1 MQVSTVNNKYSAKYF
16 PDGIKHWE
24 QKGNFFFFY
33 TSETILEVQVLS
45 DKVIRFR
52 YAADGMFHRDFSY
65 AVVPDIQVSLVS
77 LSAFDD
83 GEFIGIITKE
93 VKCFVSK
100 ENLKVRI
107 TDHQGLV
114 INEDEAGF
122 HWQHYLTKGGKIVY
136 CSKRIQEKEV
146 FYGLGDKPTHL
157 QLRGKRLENFGTDA
171 YAYGEDTDPL
181 YKNIPFYYG
190 LHQGV
195 SYGIFFDNTF
205 RTIFDF
211 GQEREDTCSYWARG
225 GEMCYY
231 FIYGPQMIAVAEQ
244 YAMLTGTPELPPL
257 WALGYHQCRWS
268 YFPDA
273 KVKEIAMEFRKRNIP
288 CDVMYLDIDYME
300 GFRCFTFSNQ
310 HFPEP
315 KALTKTLEDAGFKTV
330 VIIDPGIKVDPTYD
344 IYLDGLKNDVFCKR
358 QDGAMM
364 EGDVWPGK
372 CVFPDFTSVR
382 VREWWSN
389 LFGVLIE
396 NGVAGVW
403 NDMNEPAVFE
413 IGTFP
418 EDVRHDYDGDPCSH
432 RKAHNI
438 YGHLMAKATW
448 QGLKKFQMPKRPFV
462 ITRSAYCGIQKW
474 SSVWTGDNTASW
486 QHLHIAS
493 QQCQRL
499 SISGISFAGS
509 DVGGF
514 IGEPDGELYTR
525 WVQMAAFHPFMRTHS
540 ASNETGFDQ
549 EPWSFGASYEN
560 ICKKFIQMRYRL
572 LPYLYTTFYQNMKY
586 GTPMLRPLVFM
597 DQRNPETHQ
606 RNEEF
611 MLGDHLLVCPVVQPG
626 QLNRNV
632 YLPSGGWY
640 HNWDDRYFKG
650 SQEVEVPSPLKQI
663 PLFIRE
669 GAVIPTW
676 PQMQYV
682 GEKVIREVTLH
693 IYYKEGNETSWMYM
707 DDGDN
712 MGYKRGQSSLIKFE
726 IKGQKNDF
734 KIWRNAMGSFPADRI
749 EKYKFIVTGLP
760 FKSSELEIDGKAQ
773 KIGERNRAMGKIKFT
788 VDKNFHTIT
797 IK

>member
-1 MQVSTVNNKYSAKYF
+1 MQVSAVNHKYSAKYF
-16 PDGIKHWE
+16 PDAIRRWE
-24 QKGNFFFFY
+24 QKGNFFLFY

-45 DKVIRFR
+45 DKLFRFR
-52 YAADGMFHRDFSY
+52 YAADGKFHRDFSY
-65 AVVPDIQVSLVS
+65 AVNADIQVSLVS

-83 GEFIGIITKE
+83 GENIGIITKE
-93 VKCFVSK
+93 LKCFIHK
-100 ENLKVRI
+100 ENLKVTI
-107 TDHQGLV
+107 TDLQGRI

-136 CSKRIQEKEV
+136 CSKKIQEQEV
-146 FYGLGDKPTHL
+146 FYGLGDKPTNL
-157 QLRGKRLENFGTDA
+157 QLRGKRFENFGTDA
-171 YAYGEDTDPL
+171 YAYGEETDPL

-190 LHQGV
+190 LHHNTA
-195 SYGIFFDNTF
+195 YGIFFDNTF

-211 GQEREDTCSYWARG
+211 GQEREDVSSYWARG

-231 FIYGPQMIAVAEQ
+231 FIYGPQLMNVAEQ

-268 YFPDA
+268 YFPYT
-273 KVKEIAMEFRKRNIP
+273 KVKEVAMEFRKRNIP

-300 GFRCFTFSNQ
+300 GFRCFTFSKS
-310 HFPEP
+310 HFPDP
-315 KALTKTLEDAGFKTV
+315 KGLTQTLNDAGFKTV
-330 VIIDPGIKVDPTYD
+330 VIIDPGIKVDPEYE
-344 IYLDGLKNDVFCKR
+344 IYNDGIKNDVFCKR
-358 QDGAMM
+358 QDGALM

-372 CVFPDFTSVR
+372 CVFPDFTSAR

-389 LFGVLIE
+389 LFGVLID

-438 YGHLMAKATW
+438 YGHMMAKATW

-462 ITRSAYCGIQKW
+462 ITRSAYSGIQKW
-474 SSVWTGDNTASW
+474 SSVWTGDNTATW

-525 WVQMAAFHPFMRTHS
+525 WVQLAAFHPFMRTHS

-549 EPWSFGASYEN
+549 EPWSFGSSYEA

-586 GTPMLRPLVFM
+586 GTPMLRPLVFA
-597 DQRNPETHQ
+597 DQNDAETHL

-611 MLGDHLLVCPVVQPG
+611 LLGDHLLVCPVTSPG
-626 QLNRNV
+626 QHSRRV
-632 YLPSGGWY
+632 YLPKGGWY
-640 HNWDDRYFKG
+640 HNWDDHFFKG
-650 SQEVEVPSPLKQI
+650 SQEVEVPTPIKQI

-676 PQMQYV
+676 PQMQFV
-682 GEKVIREVTLH
+682 GEKVVREITLH
-693 IYYKEGNETSWMYM
+693 VYFKEGSENSWMYM

-712 MGYKRGQSSLIKFE
+712 MGYKKGQRTLVRFE
-726 IKGQKNDF
+726 VSGQKNQF
-734 KIWRNAMGSFPADRI
+734 KIWQNTMGSFPADRT
-749 EKYKFIVTGLP
+749 EKYKFVVTGIP
-760 FKSSELEIDGKAQ
+760 FKATHYEIDGKPQ

-788 VDKNFHTIT
+788 VDKHFHTIT